1 MALVWLF
8 KVGSARASKHR
19 GIDTSMVTKWAET
32 KRAKTAAPKAAKAP
46 VTAQSSLAE
55 LGVEAAK
62 KERVRAAVARMYGMT
77 GEVLLEQMANPLLHR
92 WTLED
97 LEKRHQRAAENER
110 QMEAELGAQITEV
123 RK

>member
-1 MALVWLF
+1 
-8 KVGSARASKHR
+8 
-19 GIDTSMVTKWAET
+19 MVTKWAET

-77 GEVLLEQMANPLLHR
+77 GEAFLEQMANPLLHR